1 MNSEIRL
8 QKSRLAAAGRAL
20 LVIAVIAGWSV
31 AVVGLLR
38 DREPD
43 AATRANPR
51 IEKKAPAKP
60 YYTFMIAVPV

>member
-20 LVIAVIAGWSV
+20 LVIAVIAAWSV
-31 AVVGLLR
+31 ALVGLLR
-38 DREPD
+38 DREPN

-51 IEKKAPAKP
+51 IEKKAPQKP
-60 YYTFMIAVPV
+60 HYIFMVETPV

>member
-20 LVIAVIAGWSV
+20 LVIAVIAAWS
-31 AVVGLLR
+31 VGLLR
-38 DREPD
+38 DREPN

-51 IEKKAPAKP
+51 IEKKAPEKP

>member
-8 QKSRLAAAGRAL
+8 QKSRLVSTGRAV
-20 LVIAVIAGWSV
+20 LVIAMIAAWSV

-51 IEKKAPAKP
+51 IEKRAPEKP
-60 YYTFMIAVPV
+60 HYSFMIAVPV

>member
-20 LVIAVIAGWSV
+20 LVIAVIAAWGV
-31 AVVGLLR
+31 AVIGLIR

-43 AATRANPR
+43 SAINENPR

-60 YYTFMIAVPV
+60 YYSFMIETPV